1 MAERTVPKPEIAA
14 GCASK
19 VAIRSWPFDIIIGFA
34 KQPFGFAKQPFRK
47 NSMGNTYTGMGYL
60 TGRRVTFNT
69 EIKAELT
76 DRNPRTN

>member
-1 MAERTVPKPEIAA
+1 MAVRYNHWFRKTV
-14 GCASK
+14 SQNS
-19 VAIRSWPFDIIIGFA
+19 R
-34 KQPFGFAKQPFRK
+34 FAKQPFRK

-60 TGRRVTFNT
+60 TCRRVTFNN

>member
-19 VAIRSWPFDIIIGFA
+19 VPIRSWPFDIII
-34 KQPFGFAKQPFRK
+34 GFAKQPFRK

-69 EIKAELT
+69 EIKAELA

>member
-1 MAERTVPKPEIAA
+1 MGMGERTVPKPEIAA

-19 VAIRSWPFDIIIGFA
+19 VPIRSWPFDIIIGFA
-34 KQPFGFAKQPFRK
+34 KRFRK
-47 NSMGNTYTGMGYL
+47 TAVSQKSMGNTYTSMGYL